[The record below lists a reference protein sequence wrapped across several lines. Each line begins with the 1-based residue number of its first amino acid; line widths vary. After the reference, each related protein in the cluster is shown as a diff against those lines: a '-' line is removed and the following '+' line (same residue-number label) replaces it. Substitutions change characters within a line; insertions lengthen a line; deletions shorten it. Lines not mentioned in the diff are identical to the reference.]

1 MWGDAEQESLLARK
15 NLLATGH
22 LPTYPPVGLFKVGDW
37 LVLEFVSKEDSQ
49 VQRLLAT
56 REDIFPEY
64 TQEGLERA
72 FAGAFTLVDSQPIQD
87 SQRRLYLFRC

>member
-1 MWGDAEQESLLARK
+1 VVE
-15 NLLATGH
+15 
-22 LPTYPPVGLFKVGDW
+22 W
-37 LVLEFVSKEDSQ
+37 LVLEFVPKEDSQ

-64 TQEGLERA
+64 TQEGVERA

-87 SQRRLYLFRC
+87 SQRRLYLFRRKDSV